1 MGRPRKNEGNVS
13 VVTEVKESVQV
24 NESSKK
30 ENGNPLDL
38 NSLINELIKERISE
52 EVNKLTTADVKE
64 IADEI
69 LSTMDERIRERTN
82 EYFKSVLEAFI
93 KALDAEAK

>member
-82 EYFKSVLEAFI
+82 EYFKSVLENFI
-93 KALDAEAK
+93 KALDMEAK